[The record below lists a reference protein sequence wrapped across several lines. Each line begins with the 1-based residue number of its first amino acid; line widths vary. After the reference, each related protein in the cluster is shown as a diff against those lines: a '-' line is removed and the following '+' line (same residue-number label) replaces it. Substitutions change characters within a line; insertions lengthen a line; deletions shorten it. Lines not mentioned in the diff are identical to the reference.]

1 MGGASMRMNSA
12 NATTSL
18 LSTHSGRKES
28 ELLTVG
34 EKLVMSSG
42 IQFR

>member
-1 MGGASMRMNSA
+1 MRMNSA

-18 LSTHSGRKES
+18 FIDAFWAKES

-34 EKLVMSSG
+34 EKL
-42 IQFR
+42 